1 MKRRP
6 QRKDAH
12 SNIGSLYRE
21 KTGSKASEF
30 GEKEDPNKSSSE
42 ERIVELLEENKVL
55 QEEKAQCPMAED
67 ALLMAIEEKERQ
79 IRSMA
84 FHHTVSEERLR
95 RKLSSYL
102 HSNICQS
109 LGIVKMK
116 LNSLIKS
123 ISPSNSRS
131 SLEEVTQLVQ
141 STIADVRSVIAD
153 LSPAVLHELGL
164 EAGLEWLSGQ
174 FHEQNDI
181 PCTFENDHFSK
192 PMKEETGVLL
202 FYSIRDL
209 LMNVANHARACS
221 ANIRVSRK
229 KDKLHIVVE
238 DDGVGF
244 IPSDNGLPY
253 WEEGKFGLFG
263 IQERMSS
270 IGGSMEIVSAK
281 GKGTRVTLVAPLQR

>member
-1 MKRRP
+1 
-6 QRKDAH
+6 
-12 SNIGSLYRE
+12 
-21 KTGSKASEF
+21 
-30 GEKEDPNKSSSE
+30 
-42 ERIVELLEENKVL
+42 
-55 QEEKAQCPMAED
+55 
-67 ALLMAIEEKERQ
+67 
-79 IRSMA
+79 MA
-84 FHHTVSEERLR
+84 FHHTVSEERSR

-116 LNSLIKS
+116 VNSLIKS

-131 SLEEVTQLVQ
+131 SLEEVTQIVQ
-141 STIADVRSVIAD
+141 SAITDIRSVIAD

-174 FHEQNDI
+174 FHERNDI
-181 PCTFENDHFSK
+181 PCTFENDHFAK

-209 LMNVANHARACS
+209 LMNVANHARAGS
-221 ANIRVSRK
+221 TKIRVSRK
-229 KDKLHIVVE
+229 NDNLRIVVE

-244 IPSDNGLPY
+244 IPSDNGLSY

-263 IQERMSS
+263 IQERMNS

-281 GKGTRVTLVAPLQR
+281 GKGTRVILVAPLQT

>member
-1 MKRRP
+1 MKRKP
-6 QRKDAH
+6 QRKDTH
-12 SNIGSLYRE
+12 SNIGILYRGQ
-21 KTGSKASEF
+21 TGLKASES
-30 GEKEDPNKSSSE
+30 GEQEDPNHSSIE
-42 ERIVELLEENKVL
+42 ARVAKLLEENKAL
-55 QEEKAQCPMAED
+55 QEEIAKRRMAEE
-67 ALLMAIEEKERQ
+67 ALLKAVNEKERR

-84 FHHTVSEERLR
+84 FHHTVSEERSR

-116 LNSLIKS
+116 LNSLMKS
-123 ISPSNSRS
+123 ISSSNSRS
-131 SLEEVTQLVQ
+131 YLEEVTQIIQ

-164 EAGLEWLSGQ
+164 EAGLEWLSGR

-181 PCTFENDHFSK
+181 PCTFENDHFLK
-192 PMKEETGVLL
+192 PMKEEAGVLL

-209 LMNVANHARACS
+209 LMNIANHARAGSVKIC
-221 ANIRVSRK
+221 ASRK
-229 KDKLHIVVE
+229 NDKLYIVVE

-244 IPSDNGLPY
+244 TPSDNGLPY
-253 WEEGKFGLFG
+253 REEGKFGLLG

-281 GKGTRVTLVAPLQR
+281 GKGTRVTLLAPLQT